1 MSDGNEENAAAWRA
15 FDVAAAATASTAAAS
30 GSGGGGGSGS
40 AEITM
45 TVGDVVALGCGS
57 NPFGDGVER
66 SVWDMVVRGREEARR
81 RDERAE
87 RHE

>member
-1 MSDGNEENAAAWRA
+1 
-15 FDVAAAATASTAAAS
+15 
-30 GSGGGGGSGS
+30 
-40 AEITM
+40 M

-57 NPFGDGVER
+57 NLFGDGVER